1 MQDKH
6 IYLVEQ
12 VMQGDMQLVQLKV
25 ILSAYLPK
33 AQELELTQVEF
44 DRNMEEFVC
53 WQLVQFEGIKE
64 QTEHGKLHDTH

>member
-53 WQLVQFEGIKE
+53 
-64 QTEHGKLHDTH
+64 